1 MTSVKPSQHEPSVS
15 IPIWE
20 VPIKESN
27 LCPGSLILGSELKSP
42 LNKHTHKQI
51 TLGQKPKAIKTTV
64 EIDGIQGFTGVPLF
78 FCVVRFCDMR
88 KAEEKRFCSCHK
100 IGGECILS
108 WNCPSGGK
116 LRSLARRLTSC
127 GWSLEN
133 LVRCK
138 GRMGNKWARQEG
150 GLRRKTRKG

>member
-1 MTSVKPSQHEPSVS
+1 MDLISLMVSLGLSEHCHYLSTEASELQGHPTPTNNIGSHTSVPPRSSPLTPMTSVKPSQHEPSVS

-64 EIDGIQGFTGVPLF
+64 EIDGIQGFTGVPF
-78 FCVVRFCDMR
+78 AFVVRFCDMR
-88 KAEEKRFCSCHK
+88 KAEEKRFAHVTKS
-100 IGGECILS
+100 E
-108 WNCPSGGK
+108 
-116 LRSLARRLTSC
+116 
-127 GWSLEN
+127 EN
-133 LVRCK
+133 VF
-138 GRMGNKWARQEG
+138 
-150 GLRRKTRKG
+150 